1 MMVEQAKA
9 WAQEVIGPQFYEAAS
24 WVYWSLVKPI
34 FAEPRLH
41 WLFFVSAIAIALVFY
56 LSRPTNAR
64 STRGFLSYLFPKN
77 IYSHRSAILDFK
89 FYVVFQLL
97 AAHARFGALVVGLVG
112 LLHIG
117 DGVTLAMNTLFGNGP
132 GWAEPSPVALAGFT
146 LAVLMAS
153 DLGKFIAHY
162 ALHKVPV
169 FWEFHKV
176 HHAAEVLMPFTSF
189 RAHPVETMLDF
200 FFRLTCTAVVAGIYS
215 WFYPTGIA
223 EATILTFN
231 AVAFLIFLPIT
242 HLQHSH
248 VALGY
253 GQKFSH
259 LLVSPLMHQV
269 HHSCESRHLDK
280 NLGFVFPF
288 WDWIAG
294 TLYVPKS
301 DEQFRLGLADGNERL
316 DSVWRLFV
324 QPIVA
329 ACRLLVRGRPVQSGT
344 Q

>member
-1 MMVEQAKA
+1 MMVEQVKV
-9 WAQEVIGPQFYEAAS
+9 WLQEVLGPQFSVAAA
-24 WVYWSLVKPI
+24 WVYWSLIKPI

-41 WLFFVSAIAIALVFY
+41 WLLFLFAAAVALIFY

-64 STRGFLSYLFPKN
+64 SARGFFSYLFPKS
-77 IYSHRSAILDFK
+77 IYSHRSAILDCK
-89 FYVVFQLL
+89 FYVVHQLL
-97 AAHARFGALVVGLVG
+97 MAHVRFGALVIALAG
-112 LLHIG
+112 LLHVG
-117 DGVTLAMNTLFGNGP
+117 DGVTQAMSALFGKGP
-132 GWAEPSPVALAGFT
+132 GWAEPSAVALAGFT

-169 FWEFHKV
+169 LWEFHKV
-176 HHAAEVLMPFTSF
+176 HHAAEVLMPITSF
-189 RAHPVETMLDF
+189 RTHPVENMLDF
-200 FFRLTCTAVVAGIYS
+200 FLRLTCTALVAGVYA

-253 GQKFSH
+253 GQKMSRV
-259 LLVSPLMHQV
+259 LVSPLMHQV
-269 HHSCESRHLDK
+269 HHSCESRHWDK
-280 NLGFVFPF
+280 NLGFIFPF

-301 DEQFRLGLADGNERL
+301 DEQFRLGLPGGTEQL
-316 DSVWRLFV
+316 DSVWRLYV

-329 ACRLLVRGRPVQSGT
+329 AGRLLVRRRPAQT
-344 Q
+344 RA